1 MTPSCF
7 VLFCFKGKSGVPGP
21 RGLKG
26 EKVSPGLR
34 VRDTGSRGDSPE
46 RQVRQRSDWNFTAE
60 LIHQGFCFVFLS
72 RVKEFISKKLIFS
85 KEFLSAVFLISR

>member
-1 MTPSCF
+1 MTQTRGTVTPSCF

-26 EKVSPGLR
+26 EKVSPGLK

-60 LIHQGFCFVFLS
+60 LIRRVFFFFLS
-72 RVKEFISKKLIFS
+72 RVKEFISKKL
-85 KEFLSAVFLISR
+85 VFFERIT